1 MEGTWVGVD
10 IATFLFKLCK
20 RKAVYKQ
27 LFLETATLCPTS
39 ALAILIGEE
48 LIDPLIIDLKVA
60 GVYVVFDGAAYKPKE
75 LTQRLRREP
84 RDAARALIE
93 DVTKRLANERWRGKE
108 VELRLELN
116 ALRKDATAPDDR
128 AYETLRAYLQDNLKV
143 VCMRAAFELATQCVA
158 LHQGGKKRTNAVQA
172 EWNIPLRKWIHKWK
186 RAQSEKAIRVD
197 PPSYEVMYECFCL
210 YIVKSM
216 SHEQD
221 GG

>member
-1 MEGTWVGVD
+1 M
-10 IATFLFKLCK
+10 
-20 RKAVYKQ
+20 
-27 LFLETATLCPTS
+27 
-39 ALAILIGEE
+39 
-48 LIDPLIIDLKVA
+48 
-60 GVYVVFDGAAYKPKE
+60 
-75 LTQRLRREP
+75 
-84 RDAARALIE
+84 
-93 DVTKRLANERWRGKE
+93 TKRLANERWRGKE

-186 RAQSEKAIRVD
+186 RAQSVEAIKVD

-221 GG
+221 GGKMGTFQAFFESRVLWMFNLDALQVEDKTSYCLTRFVYISSTANRLYRRSTADTR